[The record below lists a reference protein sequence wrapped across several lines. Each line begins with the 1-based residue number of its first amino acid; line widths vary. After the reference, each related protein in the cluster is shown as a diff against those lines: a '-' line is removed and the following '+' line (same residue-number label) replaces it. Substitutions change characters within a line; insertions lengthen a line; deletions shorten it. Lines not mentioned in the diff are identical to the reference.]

1 MTYMITNIMG
11 IVNQQIPDQ
20 TPSKAGRPSSLNPVM
35 IFAMENPG
43 HADASNKGHPI
54 PLQEIPLRSPA

>member
-1 MTYMITNIMG
+1 MTYMITNIIG

-35 IFAMENPG
+35 INLPWRIEGMLMPAIRAIQYHF
-43 HADASNKGHPI
+43 KK
-54 PLQEIPLRSPA
+54 SPVVR